1 MVAHPMCEYVCE
13 RFHSRVFH
21 SLPKQ
26 HMYALLYLLKC
37 ALQVVQFDLA
47 WWWRRLINDL
57 RGSYFSNK
65 VPYLWSS
72 IPCTPQGKHV
82 FSYVPE
88 SSPTKK
94 RRYQFHHKV
103 VTFCHTIVRIWKDL
117 VSSAIE
123 CKLIL
128 VGRWLISVKPKPALT
143 WLLCKK
149 NKMRITM
156 IAVE

>member
-1 MVAHPMCEYVCE
+1 MSV
-13 RFHSRVFH
+13 
-21 SLPKQ
+21 
-26 HMYALLYLLKC
+26 LKC
-37 ALQVVQFDLA
+37 ALQIVQFDLA

-82 FSYVPE
+82 FSSVPD

-128 VGRWLISVKPKPALT
+128 VGRWLISMKPNPALT
-143 WLLCKK
+143 QLLCKK

-156 IAVE
+156 YDCCWIWFWKSKGQANLSDSGFRKSPLMGAFFG